1 MEYIKKFQKSK
12 GSQDVMVADTDVEK
26 CEHIDTTNE
35 EKVIKEEAVDIRFI
49 DFKYID
55 EDSNEVELQVKKLLS
70 K

>member
-12 GSQDVMVADTDVEK
+12 GSQDVMVPDTDVEK

-35 EKVIKEEAVDIRFI
+35 EKVIKEEALDTRFI